1 MKNENKVSQEK
12 TRLDSAKIKISR
24 DSNDRGEKKRR
35 EKKGMVRKELS
46 VEKNKETC

>member
-24 DSNDRGEKKRR
+24 DSNERG